1 MLSLILILKQQFIK
15 YINGKYQINEHK
27 KSHILFFKWPDQ
39 YRNFNSI
46 LLKIDKKSCK
56 DIDVYYTGYITIKDI
71 GNYESIYSVNPLYF
85 MLVK

>member
-1 MLSLILILKQQFIK
+1 MNIKNRTYYFLNDLINI
-15 YINGKYQINEHK
+15 E
-27 KSHILFFKWPDQ
+27 
-39 YRNFNSI
+39 NFNSI

-56 DIDVYYTGYITIKDI
+56 DIDIYYTGYITIKDL

>member
-1 MLSLILILKQQFIK
+1 MNIKNRPYYFLNDLINI
-15 YINGKYQINEHK
+15 E
-27 KSHILFFKWPDQ
+27 
-39 YRNFNSI
+39 NFNSI

-56 DIDVYYTGYITIKDI
+56 DIDIYYTGYITIKDI

>member
-1 MLSLILILKQQFIK
+1 MNIKNRTYYFLDDLINI
-15 YINGKYQINEHK
+15 E
-27 KSHILFFKWPDQ
+27 
-39 YRNFNSI
+39 NFNSI

-56 DIDVYYTGYITIKDI
+56 DIDIYYTGHITIKDI